1 MAEAKTKS
9 VKTKAKAAP
18 VAKATGAT
26 PATTKAP
33 HKRTLRG
40 TVVSDKME
48 KTCVVRVERQVKS
61 GTYGKYTLKANKFK
75 AHNEGNRAKVGD
87 LVMIIESRP
96 LSREKRWAVQKIIRA
111 ASGEALT
118 KA

>member
-1 MAEAKTKS
+1 MAETKAKT

-18 VAKATGAT
+18 AAKAAETA
-26 PATTKAP
+26 ASAKKP

-40 TVVSDKME
+40 VVVSDKME

-61 GTYGKYTLKANKFK
+61 GTYGKYTIKANKFK
-75 AHNEGNRAKVGD
+75 AHNEGNRAKTGD

-96 LSREKRWAVQKIIRA
+96 LSREKRWAVQTILRA